1 MELSS
6 CSKLGDRY
14 WEVPA
19 LYVFCE
25 NGRPL
30 YVGETEDTSRRI
42 YREHCSAHIGGS
54 EGVVRFLMY
63 YLDQIAEAVEE

>member
-1 MELSS
+1 MGSATTPPCVPSPVLEECLGPNYAEYFKVELSS

-14 WEVPA
+14 RGVPA

-30 YVGETEDTSRRI
+30 YVGETGLFRI
-42 YREHCSAHIGGS
+42 
-54 EGVVRFLMY
+54 
-63 YLDQIAEAVEE
+63 